1 MFNESLILLSYM
13 LCYLGNHQIYDIEP
27 KILAAREDIL
37 KKVEIFFY
45 LFMFTRYW
53 VTHAQ
58 GAAGFVQ

>member
-1 MFNESLILLSYM
+1 M